1 MFSGIDA
8 TDVSWKLGLLYFMK
22 HIFMEIEIVSIFWL
36 EKVSLFCK
44 TIFINKSIERKILP
58 PCFQFMFL
66 AMLSIN
72 SITSIL
78 TLCMCWADATR
89 DVLFSKII
97 LFCLFF
103 KKIQPNQ
110 KIRKLKNIVFLP
122 SEGLDERFILF
133 LQNRMASSYDLRLI
147 Q

>member
-1 MFSGIDA
+1 
-8 TDVSWKLGLLYFMK
+8 MK
-22 HIFMEIEIVSIFWL
+22 HIFMEIEIVSIIWL

-78 TLCMCWADATR
+78 TLCMC
-89 DVLFSKII
+89 
-97 LFCLFF
+97 
-103 KKIQPNQ
+103 
-110 KIRKLKNIVFLP
+110 
-122 SEGLDERFILF
+122 
-133 LQNRMASSYDLRLI
+133 
-147 Q
+147 